1 MVMGKVLVWLR
12 QGRTVG
18 ISPLCLGVAS
28 YAAALTLT
36 LLAAVL
42 LL

>member
-1 MVMGKVLVWLR
+1 
-12 QGRTVG
+12 VG
-18 ISPLCLGVAS
+18 ISPLCLAVAC